1 MEISKENEVLK
12 RRAADADGAAAAAG
26 AELEGL
32 R

>member
-1 MEISKENEVLK
+1 VEISKENEVLK